1 MHRDTLQFVQNKLV
15 NAPAGVESR
24 QKKSSRNGA
33 NIYGKIA
40 ECLDRHSMWCMA
52 SLIRELARRRRRREQ
67 ERQLGRAMPAGH
79 HMLDEENDDGGAEV
93 AVLPL
98 QGNVWV
104 V

>member
-1 MHRDTLQFVQNKLV
+1 MHRDTLQFVQDKLV

-24 QKKSSRNGA
+24 EKSRVA
-33 NIYGKIA
+33 MARIYGKIA
-40 ECLDRHSMWCMA
+40 ESLNRHRVRCMA

-67 ERQLGRAMPAGH
+67 ERQLGH
-79 HMLDEENDDGGAEV
+79 HTLDEENDDGGAEV